1 MMKRAKLSID
11 YRESPRRSS
20 RVAKRKTLEEHDH
33 KIIRRKKGVK
43 KTDDKPKVPQELQVV
58 EQVQETSVQSA
69 STSEILVQR
78 NIEGLLQAKR
88 NIEGTIKLFE
98 KILDNYK
105 TK

>member
-20 RVAKRKTLEEHDH
+20 RVARRKTLEEHDH
-33 KIIRRKKGVK
+33 KIIRRKTVK
-43 KTDDKPKVPQELQVV
+43 TNSKPKVPQELQDV
-58 EQVQETSVQSA
+58 EEVQETSVQPA